1 VARKKVDRANCC
13 VAMLQRRGGKMKSN
27 RSLVLRIAFIVQ
39 LGYDCDM
46 NVSRE
51 TRRETLPEMGDQ
63 EGPGAEGALA
73 TALALCRRNKIS
85 LTPGRRRIL
94 EILAREGRPLGAY
107 EMIDRVA
114 QASGKRPAPI
124 SIYRALDFLL
134 ENSLI
139 HRLASRNAYLACG
152 HGHAAQEPI
161 VFLICEVCGKV
172 VEATSGAMRG
182 ALGELAAEAKFSP
195 RAQVMEVAGRCR
207 CCAAA

>member
-1 VARKKVDRANCC
+1 
-13 VAMLQRRGGKMKSN
+13 
-27 RSLVLRIAFIVQ
+27 
-39 LGYDCDM
+39 M
-46 NVSRE
+46 NISRE
-51 TRRETLPEMGDQ
+51 TRRQKLPEAGVADD
-63 EGPGAEGALA
+63 AVAKGALDA
-73 TALALCRRNKIS
+73 ALALCRRDKIS

-94 EILAREGRPLGAY
+94 EILSREGRPLGAY

-114 QASGKRPAPI
+114 QATGKRPAPI

-161 VFLICEVCGKV
+161 VFLICEICGEV
-172 VEATSGAMRG
+172 IEATSAEMRG
-182 ALGELAAEAKFSP
+182 SLAELAAQAKFSP

-207 CCAAA
+207 TCAAA

>member
-1 VARKKVDRANCC
+1 
-13 VAMLQRRGGKMKSN
+13 
-27 RSLVLRIAFIVQ
+27 
-39 LGYDCDM
+39 M

-51 TRRETLPEMGDQ
+51 IRRETLPGAGEL
-63 EGPGAEGALA
+63 EGSGAKGALA
-73 TALALCRRNKIS
+73 TALALCRRNKLT

-114 QASGKRPAPI
+114 QATGKRPAPI

-161 VFLICEVCGKV
+161 VFLICEVCGEV
-172 VEATSGAMRG
+172 LEATSAAMRG

-195 RAQVMEVAGRCR
+195 RAQIMEVAGRCR
-207 CCAAA
+207 TCAAA

>member
-1 VARKKVDRANCC
+1 
-13 VAMLQRRGGKMKSN
+13 
-27 RSLVLRIAFIVQ
+27 
-39 LGYDCDM
+39 M
-46 NVSRE
+46 NVARE
-51 TRRETLPEMGDQ
+51 TRREKFPEAGEL
-63 EGPGAEGALA
+63 EGPGAKGALA

-114 QASGKRPAPI
+114 QATGKRPAPI

-134 ENSLI
+134 ENSLV

-161 VFLICEVCGKV
+161 VFLICEVCGEV
-172 VEATSGAMRG
+172 VESTSAAMRG
-182 ALGELAAEAKFSP
+182 ALGDLAAEAKFSP

-207 CCAAA
+207 TCAPA

>member
-1 VARKKVDRANCC
+1 MNVARES
-13 VAMLQRRGGKMKSN
+13 RRVK
-27 RSLVLRIAFIVQ
+27 
-39 LGYDCDM
+39 
-46 NVSRE
+46 
-51 TRRETLPEMGDQ
+51 LPEVG
-63 EGPGAEGALA
+63 ELKGPGAKGALA

-85 LTPGRRRIL
+85 LTPGRWRIL

-114 QASGKRPAPI
+114 HATGKRPAPI

-152 HGHAAQEPI
+152 HGHVAREPI
-161 VFLICEVCGKV
+161 VFLICEVCGEV
-172 VEATSGAMRG
+172 VEATSAAMRG
-182 ALGELAAEAKFSP
+182 ALGDLAAEAKFSP

-207 CCAAA
+207 TCAAA

>member
-1 VARKKVDRANCC
+1 
-13 VAMLQRRGGKMKSN
+13 
-27 RSLVLRIAFIVQ
+27 
-39 LGYDCDM
+39 M
-46 NVSRE
+46 NVSPE
-51 TRRETLPEMGDQ
+51 ARREKLTGAGEP
-63 EGPGAEGALA
+63 EGPGAKGALA
-73 TALALCRRNKIS
+73 AALALCRRDKIS

-114 QASGKRPAPI
+114 QATGKRPAPI

-161 VFLICEVCGKV
+161 VFLICEVCGEV
-172 VEATSGAMRG
+172 VEATSAEMRG
-182 ALGELAAEAKFSP
+182 SLAELARQAKFSP

-207 CCAAA
+207 VCAAA

>member
-1 VARKKVDRANCC
+1 
-13 VAMLQRRGGKMKSN
+13 
-27 RSLVLRIAFIVQ
+27 
-39 LGYDCDM
+39 M

-51 TRRETLPEMGDQ
+51 MPREKL
-63 EGPGAEGALA
+63 PGAGELEDPDAKGAVA
-73 TALALCRRNKIS
+73 AALALCRRNKIS
-85 LTPGRRRIL
+85 LTSGRRRIL

-114 QASGKRPAPI
+114 QATGKRPAPI

-161 VFLICEVCGKV
+161 VFLICEVCGEV
-172 VEATSGAMRG
+172 VETTSAAMRG
-182 ALGELAAEAKFSP
+182 ALGELAADAKFLP
-195 RAQVMEVAGRCR
+195 RAQIMEVAGRCR
-207 CCAAA
+207 TCAAA